1 MKRNIIYSFFIA
13 LACIGFVACDNDD
26 NDKGMNLPEG
36 SKPSTNFTLGNCEDE
51 QNAKDAIKMD
61 VKTWGDGKTDKEFA
75 SIELFGD
82 GHFLITTPNALNA
95 PKRATDG
102 TRKANRPASIL
113 KKSGKSPMTTRTGIN
128 NGTEDIDNGLYI
140 YGTYTRVKDGVYKL
154 SNNTMIEI
162 KDGVVKGTA
171 TVTYTNRYGVSITI
185 IVSIDYNYKQDAAIR
200 QLCRSW
206 KFNESEVWLYANN
219 TCFVYGKQWMKYG
232 RVLQEV
238 TLSPEAKKWGFEEDD
253 VLETDDCCKR
263 IVFSPCGRYICF
275 YADRSIEV
283 GHWEWTNMKNGVLRL
298 WEPVDLDDDDD
309 DDDDWADVTVRFDG
323 KQMYLYH
330 DFMDEEND
338 IVFRALGVSTFSA
351 GY

>member
-1 MKRNIIYSFFIA
+1 MKRSIIYSFLAAIA
-13 LACIGFVACDNDD
+13 CLGFVACSSDD
-26 NDKGMNLPEG
+26 NNQDLQLPENA
-36 SKPSTNFTLGNCEDE
+36 KPSTDFTFGNCEDE
-51 QNAKDAIKMD
+51 QNAKDAIKLD

-75 SIELFGD
+75 SIELFAD
-82 GHFLITTPNALNA
+82 GHFLITTPKARTS
-95 PKRATDG
+95 PKRTAGAKGG
-102 TRKANRPASIL
+102 TNKGAAIL
-113 KKSGKSPMTTRTGIN
+113 KKSCKSPLMARIGEDN
-128 NGTEDIDNGLYI
+128 DTEDIDNGLYI

-185 IVSIDYNYKQDAAIR
+185 IVSIGYNYKQDAAVR

-206 KFNESEVWLYANN
+206 KMEESEVWLYANN
-219 TCFVYGKQWMKYG
+219 TCFAYGRQWMKYG
-232 RVLQEV
+232 RVMQEV

-275 YADRSIEV
+275 FADHSIEV
-283 GHWEWTNMKNGVLRL
+283 GRWEWKDMKNGVLRL

-351 GY
+351 GF